1 MMEAVTRTLNITG
14 MVCPMTWMQIRM
26 ALAKLADGDMLEVVL
41 DDGEPVKNLARSA
54 KEDGHT
60 IVSLRREDRSW
71 RALIRK
77 GLVQ

>member
-1 MMEAVTRTLNITG
+1 MMESIAKSLDITG

-26 ALAKLADGDMLEVVL
+26 ALARLSDGDVLEVVL

-71 RALIRK
+71 RVLIRK
-77 GLVQ
+77 GFVQ